1 MTADIFWI
9 GPNSNVICTFSFIFH
24 KLCKSDIFLYIT
36 HKKRIH
42 EKKIFQAK
50 VNQTYVISND
60 NKTIDWTWKKFRL
73 KQLRGLQR
81 SCYFF
86 SYVSSI
92 RCFFSFTRKHPPD
105 CGLRFLILA
114 QPVFEGLEFLSRFL
128 TNWFKIRAI
137 PINKALCAPLS
148 LPRWLRIPVYVTQR
162 QNETITTN
170 ELAFI

>member
-92 RCFFSFTRKHPPD
+92 RCFFSFTSVMAEKLGGMSAWDNALKVSKRKNTQVFMLIHSFNSTVYPAYHSVIGI
-105 CGLRFLILA
+105 CLFTFLRA
-114 QPVFEGLEFLSRFL
+114 SVW
-128 TNWFKIRAI
+128 TVWH
-137 PINKALCAPLS
+137 
-148 LPRWLRIPVYVTQR
+148 
-162 QNETITTN
+162 
-170 ELAFI
+170 

>member
-1 MTADIFWI
+1 MII
-9 GPNSNVICTFSFIFH
+9 
-24 KLCKSDIFLYIT
+24 
-36 HKKRIH
+36 
-42 EKKIFQAK
+42 
-50 VNQTYVISND
+50 
-60 NKTIDWTWKKFRL
+60 
-73 KQLRGLQR
+73 KQLTGPGKNSDL
-81 SCYFF
+81 SNCVAYSDHAIFF
-86 SYVSSI
+86 LMYLAYAV
-92 RCFFSFTRKHPPD
+92 FFSFTRKHPPD

-148 LPRWLRIPVYVTQR
+148 LPRWLRIPVYVTRR

>member
-1 MTADIFWI
+1 MLSVHFHLFFTNFASQI
-9 GPNSNVICTFSFIFH
+9 SFCILH
-24 KLCKSDIFLYIT
+24 TKNAYTK
-36 HKKRIH
+36 
-42 EKKIFQAK
+42 KKIFQAK

-128 TNWFKIRAI
+128 TN
-137 PINKALCAPLS
+137 
-148 LPRWLRIPVYVTQR
+148 
-162 QNETITTN
+162 
-170 ELAFI
+170 